1 MICGCIFSVSIRRH
15 HCRSCGDII
24 CASCSRF
31 KRVLPEFNLLGS
43 VKVCTFCNTDNT
55 VYRESKLLGAWG
67 ELIWTVGKTSNGS
80 GGRGIGSGTTS
91 SSPHKVVTFQE
102 TISLIPILY
111 EEADYQDR
119 DSVVYNNED
128 ETHHEVTVT
137 VEDMQSSAAEV
148 SCSDAIN
155 AEDVHPSPP
164 IPITSTTT
172 AAVDLSDEDGSSG
185 PTEDPL
191 APTTTTSTSTTNNVT
206 KMDGQV
212 SQNHGDELSSIH
224 DDENSES
231 VDLSQTFG
239 SVLDL
244 NSPGVTSSTIHS
256 VDSAEAK
263 IDFNS
268 ENEKSPSI
276 GGTATIISTNPYIL
290 LYNTY
295 ITYMKP
301 HTYIHLFID
310 LYVMK

>member
-1 MICGCIFSVSIRRH
+1 M
-15 HCRSCGDII
+15 
-24 CASCSRF
+24 
-31 KRVLPEFNLLGS
+31 
-43 VKVCTFCNTDNT
+43 
-55 VYRESKLLGAWG
+55 
-67 ELIWTVGKTSNGS
+67 
-80 GGRGIGSGTTS
+80 
-91 SSPHKVVTFQE
+91 VTFQE

-128 ETHHEVTVT
+128 ETHHEVTMT
-137 VEDMQSSAAEV
+137 VEDMHSSAAEV

-191 APTTTTSTSTTNNVT
+191 APTTTTTSTSTTNNVT

-231 VDLSQTFG
+231 VDLSQTFDG
-239 SVLDL
+239 VLDL
-244 NSPGVTSSTIHS
+244 NSPGVTSSTMHS
-256 VDSAEAK
+256 IDYAETK

-295 ITYMKP
+295 ITY
-301 HTYIHLFID
+301 LFID
-310 LYVMK
+310 LYVMKW